1 MPHGTHTHLRRSP
14 FQIKLHRHAK
24 FDRVVGRVNEVLSGA
39 QVSFGGL
46 NGSVAEEQLDLF
58 KLAAR
63 RSAELG
69 AGTPVMPRAA

>member
-58 KLAAR
+58 KLATCGPAQLR
-63 RSAELG
+63 
-69 AGTPVMPRAA
+69 AGPAIMPRAA